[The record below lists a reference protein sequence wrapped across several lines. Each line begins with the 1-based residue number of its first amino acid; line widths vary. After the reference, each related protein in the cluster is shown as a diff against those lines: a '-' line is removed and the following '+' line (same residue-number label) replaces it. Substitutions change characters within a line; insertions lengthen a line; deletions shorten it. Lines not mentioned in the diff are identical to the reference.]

1 VKWSPRVGL
10 VYSFTEK
17 TVLRGGYGLYWAPF
31 NYPGVSTSSSNYGQ
45 VGFTQNTIL
54 STSRANPVSLS
65 TPVPNG
71 VAVPTGNTLGA
82 LTNLDSNVSFVDQ
95 NRTAPRVQQF
105 SVDLQRE
112 LPGGMALTAT
122 YMGARSDHLGIGGS
136 NDTPLNINQLDPKYL
151 ALGSALN
158 DQVPN
163 PFLGNPTV
171 PLSLSSPATLAR
183 SRLLLPFPQYRQV
196 NARQVTEGFSR
207 YHAGVL
213 ELTKRMSHGIG
224 GRFSYTYSVLM
235 DNLVGETNFYT
246 AVSPALPV
254 NNYNYL
260 SSQPACAA
268 GATFTTACYA
278 PRAEYAHS
286 VLDVPH
292 RVILAPIVELPL
304 GRGRRWADT
313 KGVADWLLGG
323 WTVSSVV
330 NLQSGFPL
338 NVQQAADSRLSLG
351 GTSTANRPNLVSGT
365 ALATS
370 GSFEDR
376 LATADHPTATW
387 LNPAAFSLAVAGT
400 FGDAPRTIT
409 SVRTAGQ
416 YNLDAVLMKNFR
428 FGGSKVGQL
437 KWEVLNVLNRPFV
450 RTIQGANTVGSSN
463 FGQTTIQ
470 AGFMRIT
477 QLMFR
482 FSF

>member
-1 VKWSPRVGL
+1 
-10 VYSFTEK
+10 
-17 TVLRGGYGLYWAPF
+17 
-31 NYPGVSTSSSNYGQ
+31 
-45 VGFTQNTIL
+45 
-54 STSRANPVSLS
+54 
-65 TPVPNG
+65 
-71 VAVPTGNTLGA
+71 
-82 LTNLDSNVSFVDQ
+82 
-95 NRTAPRVQQF
+95 
-105 SVDLQRE
+105 
-112 LPGGMALTAT
+112 M
-122 YMGARSDHLGIGGS
+122 
-136 NDTPLNINQLDPKYL
+136 
-151 ALGSALN
+151 
-158 DQVPN
+158 
-163 PFLGNPTV
+163 
-171 PLSLSSPATLAR
+171 
-183 SRLLLPFPQYRQV
+183 
-196 NARQVTEGFSR
+196 
-207 YHAGVL
+207 
-213 ELTKRMSHGIG
+213 
-224 GRFSYTYSVLM
+224 
-235 DNLVGETNFYT
+235 
-246 AVSPALPV
+246 
-254 NNYNYL
+254 
-260 SSQPACAA
+260 
-268 GATFTTACYA
+268 
-278 PRAEYAHS
+278 
-286 VLDVPH
+286 
-292 RVILAPIVELPL
+292 ILAPIVELPF
-304 GRGRRWADT
+304 GSGRRWVNT
-313 KGVADWLLGG
+313 RGVADWLLGG

-351 GTSTANRPNLVSGT
+351 GTSTANRPNLVSGA

-477 QLMFR
+477 QLMCR